1 MSNIQY
7 AVCHLQRGS
16 GNDSGMSCHI
26 ERKTAEGKVYTPD
39 NADKTR
45 THLNRE
51 LITFPNGVRNR
62 TEAVQYRID
71 HAGLHRKV
79 GKNQTKAVRIILTGS
94 HEQMMKIVQSG
105 RLDKWTSA
113 NLKWLR
119 DTFGEDN
126 VVSCVLH
133 MDEKTPHLHA
143 TVVPIVTGERKRKSR
158 EGEKK
163 YRTQTGPRLSAD
175 DVMGWARLSIYQNT
189 YAEAMREFGL
199 QRGVV
204 GSTARHQSN
213 SEYYR
218 QQMLQYENDIA
229 RLNAEVEKA
238 NEGRS
243 ALLSLFGKGDLA
255 KAKKNL
261 SAKDEQIANLKEQ
274 IKTWQTERAAIVQ
287 QHKQELAKLRNGYQ
301 AEIDKAIKE
310 AESLRKTIRSKDAR
324 IEQQSKRIA
333 ELDRKANPQRYRLS
347 SGAELVKVNIP
358 NLGASMPSIHIWTDV
373 QGEKYDV
380 REYID
385 SINPVWQE
393 YLKGTATVYEL
404 INDIF
409 EPQEQLSEAQAEL
422 LGAALILAT
431 GGPAQTCIGTGAGG
445 SSSELPWSDNN
456 KYSKKQTTT
465 RR

>member
-16 GNDSGMSCHI
+16 GNDSGMSRHI
-26 ERKTAEGKVYTPD
+26 ERKTAAGKVYIPD

-51 LITFPNGVRNR
+51 LITFSDGVRNR
-62 TEAVQYRID
+62 TESVQFRID
-71 HAGLHRKV
+71 NAELHRKV
-79 GKNQTKAVRIILTGS
+79 GKNQTKAIRIILTGS
-94 HEQMMKIVQSG
+94 HEQMMKIEQSG
-105 RLDKWTSA
+105 RLDKWTDA
-113 NLKWLR
+113 NMKWLR

-133 MDEKTPHLHA
+133 MDEKTS
-143 TVVPIVTGERKRKSR
+143 T
-158 EGEKK
+158 
-163 YRTQTGPRLSAD
+163 
-175 DVMGWARLSIYQNT
+175 YQHT

-213 SEYYR
+213 GEYYR

-243 ALLSLFGKGDLA
+243 AILSLFGKGNLA
-255 KAKKNL
+255 KAKKEL
-261 SAKDEQIANLKEQ
+261 TDKDEQIAKLKEQ
-274 IKTWQTERAAIVQ
+274 IKTLQAERAAIVQ
-287 QHKQELAKLRNGYQ
+287 QHRQELATLKNSYQ

-310 AESLRKTIRSKDAR
+310 TELLRKTLDAKDAR
-324 IEQQSKRIA
+324 IKQQSQRIA

-358 NLGASMPSIHIWTDV
+358 NLEASMPSIHIWTDV
-373 QGEKYDV
+373 QGEKYDA

-385 SINPVWQE
+385 TINPVWQE
-393 YLKGTATVYEL
+393 YLKGTATIYEL

-409 EPQEQLSEAQAEL
+409 EPQEQVNEAQADL
-422 LGAALILAT
+422 LGATLILAT
-431 GGPAQTCIGTGAGG
+431 GGPAQTRIGTGAGG
-445 SSSELPWSDNN
+445 SHSDLPWDG
-456 KYSKKQTTT
+456 KKNTG
-465 RR
+465 RRR

>member
-26 ERKTAEGKVYTPD
+26 ERKTADGKVYIPD
-39 NADKTR
+39 NANKAR

-51 LITFPNGVRNR
+51 LITFPDGVRSR

-71 HAGLHRKV
+71 NAGLHRKV
-79 GKNQTKAVRIILTGS
+79 GKNQTKAIRIILTGS
-94 HEQMMKIVQSG
+94 HEQMMKIEQSG
-105 RLDKWTSA
+105 KLDKWTDA

-175 DVMGWARLSIYQNT
+175 DVMGRGRLSTYQNT

-204 GSTARHQSN
+204 GSTAKHQSN
-213 SEYYR
+213 GEFYR

-238 NEGRS
+238 NEGRNV
-243 ALLSLFGKGDLA
+243 LLSWIGRGDLA
-255 KAKKNL
+255 KAKKDL
-261 SAKDEQIANLKEQ
+261 TAKDKQIALLKEQ
-274 IKTWQTERAAIVQ
+274 IAKLQAERAAIIQ
-287 QHKQELAKLRNGYQ
+287 HHKQEMAKLRNGYQ
-301 AEIDKAIKE
+301 TEIDKAIKE
-310 AESLRKTIRSKDAR
+310 AESLRETIESKDAR
-324 IEQQSKRIA
+324 IERQSKRIA
-333 ELDRKANPQRYRLS
+333 ELDRQANPQRYRLS
-347 SGAELVKVNIP
+347 SGAELVKLNIS
-358 NLGASMPSIHIWTDV
+358 NYNNPSLHIWTRGGEELFDDV
-373 QGEKYDV
+373 KFQ
-380 REYID
+380 ID
-385 SINPVWQE
+385 YNLAQQHYNDQITDE
-393 YLKGTATVYEL
+393 EL
-404 INDIF
+404 VNAVF
-409 EPQEQLSEAQAEL
+409 APQEQVSEVQADL
-422 LGAALILAT
+422 LGAAFILAP
-431 GGPAQTCIGTGAGG
+431 GGPAQTRVGTGAGG
-445 SSSELPWSDNN
+445 SHSDLPWDGKKNN
-456 KYSKKQTTT
+456 GRK
-465 RR
+465 R

>member
-26 ERKTAEGKVYTPD
+26 ERKTADGKVYIPD
-39 NADKTR
+39 NANKAR

-51 LITFPNGVRNR
+51 LITFPDGVRSR

-71 HAGLHRKV
+71 NAGLHRKV
-79 GKNQTKAVRIILTGS
+79 GKNQTKAIRIILTGS
-94 HEQMMKIVQSG
+94 HEQMMKIEQSG
-105 RLDKWTSA
+105 KLDKWTDA

-175 DVMGWARLSIYQNT
+175 DVMGRGRLSTYQNT

-204 GSTARHQSN
+204 GSTAKHQSN
-213 SEYYR
+213 GEFYR

-238 NEGRS
+238 NEGRNV
-243 ALLSLFGKGDLA
+243 LLSWIGRGDLA
-255 KAKKNL
+255 KAKKDL
-261 SAKDEQIANLKEQ
+261 TAKDKQIALLKEQ
-274 IKTWQTERAAIVQ
+274 IAKLQAERAAIIQ
-287 QHKQELAKLRNGYQ
+287 HHKQEMAKLRNGHQ
-301 AEIDKAIKE
+301 TEIDKAIKE
-310 AESLRKTIRSKDAR
+310 AESLRETIESKDAR
-324 IEQQSKRIA
+324 IERQSKRIA
-333 ELDRKANPQRYRLS
+333 ELDRQANPQRYRLS
-347 SGAELVKVNIP
+347 SGAELVKLNIS
-358 NLGASMPSIHIWTDV
+358 NYNNPSLHIWTRGGEELFDDV
-373 QGEKYDV
+373 KFQ
-380 REYID
+380 ID
-385 SINPVWQE
+385 YNLAQQHYNDQITDE
-393 YLKGTATVYEL
+393 EL
-404 INDIF
+404 VNAVF
-409 EPQEQLSEAQAEL
+409 APQEQVSEVQADL
-422 LGAALILAT
+422 LGAAFILAS
-431 GGPAQTCIGTGAGG
+431 GGPAQTRVGTGAGG
-445 SSSELPWSDNN
+445 SHSDLPWDGKKNN
-456 KYSKKQTTT
+456 GRK
-465 RR
+465 R

>member
-26 ERKTAEGKVYTPD
+26 ERKTADGKVYIPD
-39 NADKTR
+39 NANKAR

-51 LITFPNGVRNR
+51 LITFPDGVRSR

-71 HAGLHRKV
+71 NAGLHRKV
-79 GKNQTKAVRIILTGS
+79 GKNQTKAIRIILTGS
-94 HEQMMKIVQSG
+94 HEQMMKIEQSG
-105 RLDKWTSA
+105 KLDKWTDA

-175 DVMGWARLSIYQNT
+175 DVMGRGRLSTYQNT

-204 GSTARHQSN
+204 GSTAKHQSN
-213 SEYYR
+213 GEFYR

-238 NEGRS
+238 NEGRNV
-243 ALLSLFGKGDLA
+243 LLSWIGRGDLA
-255 KAKKNL
+255 KAKKDL
-261 SAKDEQIANLKEQ
+261 TAKDKQIALLKEQ
-274 IKTWQTERAAIVQ
+274 IAKLQAERAAIIQ
-287 QHKQELAKLRNGYQ
+287 HHKQEMAKLRNGYQ
-301 AEIDKAIKE
+301 TEIDKAIKE
-310 AESLRKTIRSKDAR
+310 AESLRETIESKDAR
-324 IEQQSKRIA
+324 IERQSKRIA
-333 ELDRKANPQRYRLS
+333 ELDRQANPQRYRLS
-347 SGAELVKVNIP
+347 SGAELVKLNIS
-358 NLGASMPSIHIWTDV
+358 NYNNPSLHIWTRGGEELFDDV
-373 QGEKYDV
+373 KFQ
-380 REYID
+380 ID
-385 SINPVWQE
+385 YNLAQQHYNDQITDE
-393 YLKGTATVYEL
+393 EL
-404 INDIF
+404 VNAVF
-409 EPQEQLSEAQAEL
+409 APQEQVSEVQADL
-422 LGAALILAT
+422 LGAAFILAS
-431 GGPAQTCIGTGAGG
+431 GGPAQTRVGTGAGG
-445 SSSELPWSDNN
+445 SHSDWPWDGKKNN
-456 KYSKKQTTT
+456 GRK
-465 RR
+465 R

>member
-26 ERKTAEGKVYTPD
+26 ERKTTDGKVYTPD

-51 LITFPNGVRNR
+51 LISFPAGVHNR

-79 GKNQTKAVRIILTGS
+79 GKNQTMAVRIILTGS

-175 DVMGWARLSIYQNT
+175 DVMGRARLSIYQNT

-213 SEYYR
+213 GEYYR
-218 QQMLQYENDIA
+218 QQMLQYENDIV

-243 ALLSLFGKGDLA
+243 AILSLFGKGDLA
-255 KAKKNL
+255 KAKKEL
-261 SAKDEQIANLKEQ
+261 TAKDEQIAKLKEQ
-274 IKTWQTERAAIVQ
+274 IKALQTEKANLQ
-287 QHKQELAKLRNGYQ
+287 EHHKKELAKLKNGYQ
-301 AEIDKAIKE
+301 AEINKAIKE
-310 AESLRKTIRSKDAR
+310 AESLRKTIQLKDTQ
-324 IEQQSKRIA
+324 IERQSRRIA
-333 ELDRKANPQRYRLS
+333 ELNRKANPQRYRLS
-347 SGAELVKVNIP
+347 SEAELVKVNIP
-358 NLGASMPSIHIWTDV
+358 NYNNPSLHIWTRVGKELFNDV
-373 QGEKYDV
+373 KFQ
-380 REYID
+380 ID
-385 SINPVWQE
+385 YNLAQQHFNHEITDE
-393 YLKGTATVYEL
+393 EL
-404 INDIF
+404 VNAVF
-409 EPQEQLSEAQAEL
+409 EPQEQVSQAQIDL
-422 LGAALILAT
+422 LGAAFILASA
-431 GGPAQTCIGTGAGG
+431 GPAQVHAGTGGGG
-445 SSSELPWSDNN
+445 SSSDLPWGEQKNR
-456 KYSKKQTTT
+456 SKRSK
-465 RR
+465 

>member
-26 ERKTAEGKVYTPD
+26 ERKTADGKVYIPD

-45 THLNRE
+45 IHLNRE
-51 LITFPNGVRNR
+51 LIQFPHGVRNR
-62 TEAVQYRID
+62 TDAVQYRID

-79 GKNQTKAVRIILTGS
+79 GKNQTKAIRIILTGS
-94 HEQMMKIVQSG
+94 HEQMMKIAQSG
-105 RLDKWTSA
+105 KLDQWTDA
-113 NLKWLR
+113 NLKWLK

-126 VVSCVLH
+126 VVSCMLH

-175 DVMGWARLSIYQNT
+175 DVMGRARLSTYQNT

-204 GSTARHQSN
+204 GSTAKHQSN
-213 SEYYR
+213 GEYYR
-218 QQMLQYENDIA
+218 QQMLQYENDIV

-238 NEGRS
+238 NEGRNV
-243 ALLSLFGKGDLA
+243 LLSWIGKGDLA
-255 KAKKNL
+255 KAKKDL
-261 SAKDEQIANLKEQ
+261 ATKDEQIATLKEQ
-274 IKTWQTERAAIVQ
+274 IKKLQTERAAIVQ

-310 AESLRKTIRSKDAR
+310 AESLRKTLNARDAR
-324 IEQQSKRIA
+324 IEQQSRRIA

-347 SGAELVKVNIP
+347 SGAELVKINIP
-358 NLGASMPSIHIWTDV
+358 NYNNPSLHIWTRVGEELFDDV
-373 QGEKYDV
+373 KFQ
-380 REYID
+380 ID
-385 SINPVWQE
+385 YNLAQQHFNNQITDE
-393 YLKGTATVYEL
+393 EL
-404 INDIF
+404 VNAVF
-409 EPQEQLSEAQAEL
+409 EPQEQVSQAQIDL
-422 LGAALILAT
+422 LGAAFILAT
-431 GGPAQTCIGTGAGG
+431 AGPAQTSIGAGAGG
-445 SSSELPWSDNN
+445 SHSDLPWDGKKNN
-456 KYSKKQTTT
+456 T
-465 RR
+465 RKR

>member
-1 MSNIQY
+1 MSNIQD

-26 ERKTAEGKVYTPD
+26 ERKTADGKVYIPD
-39 NADKTR
+39 NANKAR

-51 LITFPNGVRNR
+51 LITFPDGVRSR

-71 HAGLHRKV
+71 NAGLHRKV
-79 GKNQTKAVRIILTGS
+79 GKNQTKAIRIILTGS
-94 HEQMMKIVQSG
+94 HEQMMKIEQSG
-105 RLDKWTSA
+105 KLDKWTDA

-175 DVMGWARLSIYQNT
+175 DVMGRGRLSTYQNT

-204 GSTARHQSN
+204 GSTAKHQSN
-213 SEYYR
+213 GEFYR

-238 NEGRS
+238 NEGRNV
-243 ALLSLFGKGDLA
+243 LLSWIGRGDLA
-255 KAKKNL
+255 KAKKDL
-261 SAKDEQIANLKEQ
+261 TAKDKQIALLKEQ
-274 IKTWQTERAAIVQ
+274 IAKLQAERAAIIQ
-287 QHKQELAKLRNGYQ
+287 HHKQEMAKLRNGYQ
-301 AEIDKAIKE
+301 TEIDKAIKE
-310 AESLRKTIRSKDAR
+310 AESLRETIESKDAR
-324 IEQQSKRIA
+324 IERQSKRIA
-333 ELDRKANPQRYRLS
+333 ELDRQANPQRYRLS
-347 SGAELVKVNIP
+347 SGAELVKLNIS
-358 NLGASMPSIHIWTDV
+358 NYNNPSLHIWTRGGEELFDDV
-373 QGEKYDV
+373 KFQ
-380 REYID
+380 ID
-385 SINPVWQE
+385 YNLAQQHYNDQITDE
-393 YLKGTATVYEL
+393 EL
-404 INDIF
+404 VNAVF
-409 EPQEQLSEAQAEL
+409 APQEQVSEVQADL
-422 LGAALILAT
+422 LGAAFILAS
-431 GGPAQTCIGTGAGG
+431 GGPAQTRVGTGAGG
-445 SSSELPWSDNN
+445 SHSDLPWDGKKNN
-456 KYSKKQTTT
+456 GRK
-465 RR
+465 R

>member
-1 MSNIQY
+1 MSSIQY

-26 ERKTAEGKVYTPD
+26 ERKTADGKVYIPD
-39 NADKTR
+39 NANKAR

-51 LITFPNGVRNR
+51 LITFPDGVRSR

-71 HAGLHRKV
+71 NAGLHRKV
-79 GKNQTKAVRIILTGS
+79 GKNQTKAIRIILTGS
-94 HEQMMKIVQSG
+94 HEQMMKIEQSG
-105 RLDKWTSA
+105 KLDKWTDA

-175 DVMGWARLSIYQNT
+175 DVMGRGRLSTYQNT

-204 GSTARHQSN
+204 GSTAKHQSN
-213 SEYYR
+213 GEFYR

-238 NEGRS
+238 NEGRNV
-243 ALLSLFGKGDLA
+243 LLSWIGRGDLA
-255 KAKKNL
+255 KAKKDL
-261 SAKDEQIANLKEQ
+261 TAKDKQIALLKEQ
-274 IKTWQTERAAIVQ
+274 IAKLQAERAAIIQ
-287 QHKQELAKLRNGYQ
+287 HHKQEMAKLRNGYQ
-301 AEIDKAIKE
+301 TEIDKAIKE
-310 AESLRKTIRSKDAR
+310 AESLRETIESKDAR
-324 IEQQSKRIA
+324 IERQSKRIA
-333 ELDRKANPQRYRLS
+333 ELDRQANPQRYRLS
-347 SGAELVKVNIP
+347 SGAELVKLNIS
-358 NLGASMPSIHIWTDV
+358 NYNNPSLHIWTRGGEELFDDV
-373 QGEKYDV
+373 KFQ
-380 REYID
+380 ID
-385 SINPVWQE
+385 YNLAQQHYNDQITDE
-393 YLKGTATVYEL
+393 EL
-404 INDIF
+404 VNAVF
-409 EPQEQLSEAQAEL
+409 APQEQVSEVQADL
-422 LGAALILAT
+422 LGAAFILAS
-431 GGPAQTCIGTGAGG
+431 GGPAQTRVGTGAGG
-445 SSSELPWSDNN
+445 SHSDLPWDGKKNN
-456 KYSKKQTTT
+456 GRK
-465 RR
+465 R

>member
-7 AVCHLQRGS
+7 AVCHLQRGN

-26 ERKTAEGKVYTPD
+26 ERKTADGKVYIPD

-51 LITFPNGVRNR
+51 LITFPHGVRNR

-71 HAGLHRKV
+71 NAGLHRKV

-94 HEQMMKIVQSG
+94 HEQMMKIEQSG
-105 RLDKWTSA
+105 RLDKWTAA

-119 DTFGEDN
+119 DTFGAEN

-163 YRTQTGPRLSAD
+163 YRTQIGPRLSAD
-175 DVMGWARLSIYQNT
+175 DVMGRARLSAYQNT

-204 GSTARHQSN
+204 GSTAKHQSN
-213 SEYYR
+213 GEYYR

-229 RLNAEVEKA
+229 RLNAEVERA
-238 NEGRS
+238 NEGRNV
-243 ALLSLFGKGDLA
+243 LLSWIGKGDLA
-255 KAKKNL
+255 KAKKDL

-274 IKTWQTERAAIVQ
+274 IKTLQAERTAIVQ

-301 AEIDKAIKE
+301 VEIDKAIKE
-310 AESLRKTIRSKDAR
+310 AESLRKAVQLKDAR
-324 IEQQSKRIA
+324 IEQQSKCIA

-347 SGAELVKVNIP
+347 SGAELEHFNIP

-373 QGEKYDV
+373 QGEKYDA

-385 SINPVWQE
+385 TINPVWQE
-393 YLKGTATVYEL
+393 YLRGTATVYEL

-409 EPQEQLSEAQAEL
+409 EPQEQVSEAQADL
-422 LGAALILAT
+422 LGTALILAT
-431 GGPAQTCIGTGAGG
+431 GGPAQTRVGTGAGG
-445 SSSELPWSDNN
+445 PHSDMPWDGKKNN
-456 KYSKKQTTT
+456 G
-465 RR
+465 RRR

>member
-26 ERKTAEGKVYTPD
+26 ERKTADGKVYIPD

-51 LITFPNGVRNR
+51 LIQFPKGVRNR
-62 TEAVQYRID
+62 TDAVQYRID

-79 GKNQTKAVRIILTGS
+79 GKNQTKAIRIILTGS
-94 HEQMMKIVQSG
+94 HEQMIKIVQNG
-105 RLDKWTSA
+105 RLDKWIDA
-113 NLKWLR
+113 NLRWLR
-119 DTFGEDN
+119 ETFGAEN
-126 VVSCVLH
+126 IVSCVLH

-163 YRTQTGPRLSAD
+163 YRTQNGPRLSAD
-175 DVMGWARLSIYQNT
+175 DVTGRARLSIYQNT

-204 GSTARHQSN
+204 GSTAKHQSN
-213 SEYYR
+213 GEYYR
-218 QQMLQYENDIA
+218 QQMLQYEEDIA
-229 RLNAEVEKA
+229 KLNAEVEKA

-243 ALLSLFGKGDLA
+243 TILSLFGKGDLA
-255 KAKKNL
+255 KAKKEL
-261 SAKDEQIANLKEQ
+261 SSKDEQIAKLREQ
-274 IKTWQTERAAIVQ
+274 IEALQSKKTNLQ
-287 QHKQELAKLRNGYQ
+287 QRHNQKLAKLRNGYQ

-310 AESLRKTIRSKDAR
+310 VETLRKTLHAKDAR
-324 IEQQSKRIA
+324 IERQSQRIA

-347 SGAELVKVNIP
+347 SGAELEHFNIP

-385 SINPVWQE
+385 TINPVWQD
-393 YLKGTATVYEL
+393 YLKGKATVYEL
-404 INDIF
+404 INNVF
-409 EPQEQLSEAQAEL
+409 EPQEQVSPAQADL
-422 LGAALILAT
+422 LGAAFILAT
-431 GGPAQTCIGTGAGG
+431 GGPAQTRVGTGAGG
-445 SSSELPWSDNN
+445 SQSDLPWDGRKNH
-456 KYSKKQTTT
+456 T
-465 RR
+465 RKR

>member
-26 ERKTAEGKVYTPD
+26 ERKTADGKVYIPD

-51 LITFPNGVRNR
+51 LIQFPGGVRNR
-62 TEAVQYRID
+62 TDAVQYRID

-79 GKNQTKAVRIILTGS
+79 GKNQTKATRIILTGS
-94 HEQMMKIVQSG
+94 HEQMMKIVQSDK
-105 RLDKWTSA
+105 LDKWIDA
-113 NLKWLR
+113 NLKWLK
-119 DTFGEDN
+119 DTFGEEN

-163 YRTQTGPRLSAD
+163 YRTRTGPRLSAD
-175 DVMGWARLSIYQNT
+175 DVMGRARLSTYQNT

-204 GSTARHQSN
+204 GSTAKHQSN
-213 SEYYR
+213 GEYYR
-218 QQMLQYENDIA
+218 QQLLQYENDIA

-243 ALLSLFGKGDLA
+243 AILSLFGKGDLA
-255 KAKKNL
+255 KARKDITT
-261 SAKDEQIANLKEQ
+261 KDEQIAKLKEL
-274 IKTWQTERAAIVQ
+274 IKKLQAERAAVVQ
-287 QHKQELAKLRNGYQ
+287 QHKQELAKLKNGYQ

-310 AESLRKTIRSKDAR
+310 AEALRKTLHAKDAQ
-324 IEQQSKRIA
+324 IANQSQRIA
-333 ELDRKANPQRYRLS
+333 DLDRQANPQRYRLS
-347 SGAELVKVNIP
+347 SGAELVKLNVP
-358 NLGASMPSIHIWTDV
+358 NYNNPSLHIWTRVGDELFDDTKF
-373 QGEKYDV
+373 QIDYDLAQQHFNHEITDEEFV
-380 REYID
+380 
-385 SINPVWQE
+385 NAV
-393 YLKGTATVYEL
+393 
-404 INDIF
+404 F
-409 EPQEQLSEAQAEL
+409 EPQEQVNEVQTNL
-422 LGAALILAT
+422 LGAAFILAT
-431 GGPAQTCIGTGAGG
+431 GGPAQTRVGTGAGG
-445 SSSELPWSDNN
+445 SQSDLPWDDKKNN
-456 KYSKKQTTT
+456 T
-465 RR
+465 RKR

>member
-26 ERKTAEGKVYTPD
+26 ERKTADGKVYIPD
-39 NADKTR
+39 NANKAR

-51 LITFPNGVRNR
+51 LITFPDGVRSR

-71 HAGLHRKV
+71 NAGLHRKV
-79 GKNQTKAVRIILTGS
+79 GKNQTKAIRIILTGS
-94 HEQMMKIVQSG
+94 HEQMMKIEQSG
-105 RLDKWTSA
+105 KLDKWTDA

-175 DVMGWARLSIYQNT
+175 DVMGRGRLSTYQNT

-204 GSTARHQSN
+204 GSTAKHQSN
-213 SEYYR
+213 GEFYR

-238 NEGRS
+238 NEGRNV
-243 ALLSLFGKGDLA
+243 LLSWIGRGDLA
-255 KAKKNL
+255 KAKKDL
-261 SAKDEQIANLKEQ
+261 TAKDKQIALLKEQ
-274 IKTWQTERAAIVQ
+274 IAKLQAERAAIIQ
-287 QHKQELAKLRNGYQ
+287 HHKQEMAKLRNGYQ
-301 AEIDKAIKE
+301 TEIDKAIKE
-310 AESLRKTIRSKDAR
+310 AESLRETIESKDAR
-324 IEQQSKRIA
+324 IERQSKRIA
-333 ELDRKANPQRYRLS
+333 ELDRQANPQRYRLS
-347 SGAELVKVNIP
+347 SGAELVKLNIS
-358 NLGASMPSIHIWTDV
+358 NYNNPSLHIWTRGGEELFDDV
-373 QGEKYDV
+373 KFQ
-380 REYID
+380 ID
-385 SINPVWQE
+385 YNLAQQHYNDQITDE
-393 YLKGTATVYEL
+393 EL
-404 INDIF
+404 VNAVF
-409 EPQEQLSEAQAEL
+409 APQEQVSYNPQIQMFD
-422 LGAALILAT
+422 GF
-431 GGPAQTCIGTGAGG
+431 
-445 SSSELPWSDNN
+445 
-456 KYSKKQTTT
+456 
-465 RR
+465 

>member
-26 ERKTAEGKVYTPD
+26 ERKTADGKVYIPD

-51 LITFPNGVRNR
+51 LIHFPNGVRNR
-62 TEAVQYRID
+62 TDAVQYRID

-94 HEQMMKIVQSG
+94 HEQMMKIEQSG
-105 RLDKWTSA
+105 RLDKWTDA

-143 TVVPIVTGERKRKSR
+143 TVVPIVTGERRRKSR

-163 YRTQTGPRLSAD
+163 YRTQAGPRLSAD
-175 DVMGWARLSIYQNT
+175 DVMCRARLSTYQNT

-204 GSTARHQSN
+204 GSTAKHQSN
-213 SEYYR
+213 GEYYR

-229 RLNAEVEKA
+229 RLNAEIEKA

-243 ALLSLFGKGDLA
+243 VILSLFGKGDLA
-255 KAKKNL
+255 KAKKDL
-261 SAKDEQIANLKEQ
+261 ATKDEQVARLKEQ
-274 IKTWQTERAAIVQ
+274 IKKLQAERVSIVQ

-310 AESLRKTIRSKDAR
+310 AESLRKAIQSKDAR
-324 IEQQSKRIA
+324 IEQQKTRIA
-333 ELDRKANPQRYRLS
+333 ELDRKANLQRYRLS

-358 NLGASMPSIHIWTDV
+358 NYNNPSLHIWTRVGDE
-373 QGEKYDV
+373 QFDDIKFQ
-380 REYID
+380 ID
-385 SINPVWQE
+385 YNLAQQHFNNQITDE
-393 YLKGTATVYEL
+393 EL
-404 INDIF
+404 VNSVF
-409 EPQEQLSEAQAEL
+409 EPQEQVSRAQIDL
-422 LGAALILAT
+422 LGAAFMLAT
-431 GGPAQTCIGTGAGG
+431 GGPAQTRVGTGAGG
-445 SSSELPWSDNN
+445 SHSDLPWDG
-456 KYSKKQTTT
+456 KKNTG
-465 RR
+465 RRR

>member
-7 AVCHLQRGS
+7 AVCHLQRGN

-26 ERKTAEGKVYTPD
+26 ERKTADGKVYIPD

-51 LITFPNGVRNR
+51 LIHFPDGVRNR
-62 TEAVQYRID
+62 TDAVQYRID

-79 GKNQTKAVRIILTGS
+79 GRNQTKAIRIILTGS
-94 HEQMMKIVQSG
+94 HEQMMKIVQSDK
-105 RLDKWTSA
+105 LDQWTDA
-113 NLKWLR
+113 NLRWLK
-119 DTFGEDN
+119 DTFGADN

-175 DVMGWARLSIYQNT
+175 DVMGRARLSTCQNT

-204 GSTARHQSN
+204 GSTAKHQSN
-213 SEYYR
+213 GEYYR
-218 QQMLQYENDIA
+218 QQMLQFENDIA

-238 NEGRS
+238 NEGRNV
-243 ALLSLFGKGDLA
+243 LLSWIGKGDLA
-255 KAKKNL
+255 KAKKDL
-261 SAKDEQIANLKEQ
+261 ATKDEQIATLKEQ
-274 IKTWQTERAAIVQ
+274 IKELQAERAAIVQ
-287 QHKQELAKLRNGYQ
+287 QHRQELAKLRNGYQ

-310 AESLRKTIRSKDAR
+310 AETLRKTLDAKEAR
-324 IEQQSKRIA
+324 IERQQKRIA
-333 ELDRKANPQRYRLS
+333 ELDRQANPQRYRLS

-358 NLGASMPSIHIWTDV
+358 NYNNPSLHIWTRVGDERFDDV
-373 QGEKYDV
+373 KFQ
-380 REYID
+380 ID
-385 SINPVWQE
+385 YNLAQQHFNNQITDE
-393 YLKGTATVYEL
+393 EL
-404 INDIF
+404 VNAVF
-409 EPQEQLSEAQAEL
+409 EPQEQVSPAQIDL
-422 LGAALILAT
+422 LGAAFMLAT
-431 GGPAQTCIGTGAGG
+431 AGPAQTRVGTGG
-445 SSSELPWSDNN
+445 SHSDLPWDG
-456 KYSKKQTTT
+456 KKNTG
-465 RR
+465 RRW

>member
-26 ERKTAEGKVYTPD
+26 ERKTADGKVYIPD
-39 NADKTR
+39 NANKAR

-51 LITFPNGVRNR
+51 LITFPDGVRSR

-71 HAGLHRKV
+71 NAGLHRKV
-79 GKNQTKAVRIILTGS
+79 GKNQTKAIRIILTGS
-94 HEQMMKIVQSG
+94 HEQMMKIEQSG
-105 RLDKWTSA
+105 KLDKWTDA

-175 DVMGWARLSIYQNT
+175 DVMGRGRLSTYQNT

-204 GSTARHQSN
+204 GSTAKHQSN
-213 SEYYR
+213 GEFYR

-238 NEGRS
+238 NEGRNV
-243 ALLSLFGKGDLA
+243 LLSWIGRGDLA
-255 KAKKNL
+255 KAKKDL
-261 SAKDEQIANLKEQ
+261 TAKDKQIALLKEQ
-274 IKTWQTERAAIVQ
+274 IAKLQAERAAIIQ
-287 QHKQELAKLRNGYQ
+287 HHKQEMAKLRNGYQ
-301 AEIDKAIKE
+301 TEIDKAIKE
-310 AESLRKTIRSKDAR
+310 AESLRETIESKDAR
-324 IEQQSKRIA
+324 IERQSKRIA
-333 ELDRKANPQRYRLS
+333 ELDRQANPQRYRLS
-347 SGAELVKVNIP
+347 SGAELVKLNIS
-358 NLGASMPSIHIWTDV
+358 NYNNPSLHIWTRGGEELFDDV
-373 QGEKYDV
+373 KFQ
-380 REYID
+380 ID
-385 SINPVWQE
+385 YNLAQQHYNDQITDE
-393 YLKGTATVYEL
+393 EL
-404 INDIF
+404 VNAVF
-409 EPQEQLSEAQAEL
+409 APQEQVSEVQADL
-422 LGAALILAT
+422 LGAAFILAS
-431 GGPAQTCIGTGAGG
+431 GGPAQTRVGTGAGG
-445 SSSELPWSDNN
+445 SHSDLPWGGKKNN
-456 KYSKKQTTT
+456 GRK
-465 RR
+465 R

>member
-26 ERKTAEGKVYTPD
+26 ERKTADGKVYTPD

-51 LITFPNGVRNR
+51 LISFPAGVRNR

-79 GKNQTKAVRIILTGS
+79 SKNQTKAVRIILTGS
-94 HEQMMKIVQSG
+94 HEQMMKIEQSG

-119 DTFGEDN
+119 DTFGEEN

-143 TVVPIVTGERKRKSR
+143 TVIPIVMGERKRKSR

-175 DVMGWARLSIYQNT
+175 DVMGRARLSIYQNT

-204 GSTARHQSN
+204 GSTAKHQSN
-213 SEYYR
+213 GEYYR
-218 QQMLQYENDIA
+218 QQMLQYENDIV
-229 RLNAEVEKA
+229 RLSAEVEKA
-238 NEGRS
+238 HEGRS
-243 ALLSLFGKGDLA
+243 AILSLFGKGDLA
-255 KAKKNL
+255 KAKKEL
-261 SAKDEQIANLKEQ
+261 TAKDEQIAELKEQ
-274 IKTWQTERAAIVQ
+274 IKALQIEKANLQ
-287 QHKQELAKLRNGYQ
+287 EHHKKEIAKLRNGYQ

-310 AESLRKTIRSKDAR
+310 VESLRKAILSKDAR
-324 IEQQSKRIA
+324 IEQQLKRIA

-347 SGAELVKVNIP
+347 SGAELVKLNIP
-358 NLGASMPSIHIWTDV
+358 NYNNPSLHIWTKVGNELFDDV
-373 QGEKYDV
+373 KFQ
-380 REYID
+380 ID
-385 SINPVWQE
+385 YNLAQQHFNHEITDE
-393 YLKGTATVYEL
+393 EL
-404 INDIF
+404 VNAVF
-409 EPQEQLSEAQAEL
+409 APQEQVSEAQADI

-431 GGPAQTCIGTGAGG
+431 GGPAQTRVGTGAGG
-445 SSSELPWSDNN
+445 SQSDLPWDGKKNN
-456 KYSKKQTTT
+456 G
-465 RR
+465 RRR

>member
-26 ERKTAEGKVYTPD
+26 ERKTADGKVYIPD

-51 LITFPNGVRNR
+51 IIQFPDGVRSR

-71 HAGLHRKV
+71 NAGLHRKV
-79 GKNQTKAVRIILTGS
+79 GKNQTKAIRIILTGS
-94 HEQMMKIVQSG
+94 HEQMMKIEQQN
-105 RLDKWTSA
+105 RLNKWADA
-113 NLKWLR
+113 NLRWLKE
-119 DTFGEDN
+119 TFGADN
-126 VVSCVLH
+126 IVSCVLH

-143 TVVPIVTGERKRKSR
+143 TVVPIVTGERKRKFR

-163 YRTQTGPRLSAD
+163 YRTQAGPRLSAD
-175 DVMGWARLSIYQNT
+175 DVMGRARLSTYQNT

-204 GSTARHQSN
+204 GSTAKHQSN
-213 SEYYR
+213 GEYYR

-243 ALLSLFGKGDLA
+243 VILSLFGKGDLA
-255 KAKKNL
+255 KAKKDL
-261 SAKDEQIANLKEQ
+261 SVKDEQIAKLKEQ
-274 IKTWQTERAAIVQ
+274 IKQLNAERATIVQ
-287 QHKQELAKLRNGYQ
+287 QHKQELAKLKNAYQ
-301 AEIDKAIKE
+301 TEIDKAIKE
-310 AESLRKTIRSKDAR
+310 AEALRKTLDAKDAR
-324 IEQQSKRIA
+324 IEQQSQRIA

-347 SGAELVKVNIP
+347 SGADLEHFNIP
-358 NLGASMPSIHIWTDV
+358 NLRASMPSIHIWTDV
-373 QGEKYDV
+373 QGEKYDA

-385 SINPVWQE
+385 TINPVWQD
-393 YLKGTATVYEL
+393 YLKGEATVYEL
-404 INDIF
+404 INDVF
-409 EPQEQLSEAQAEL
+409 EPQEQISSAQTDL
-422 LGAALILAT
+422 LGAAFILAT
-431 GGPAQTCIGTGAGG
+431 GGPAQTRVGTGAGG
-445 SSSELPWSDNN
+445 SHSDLPWDG
-456 KYSKKQTTT
+456 KKNFG
-465 RR
+465 RRR

>member
-26 ERKTAEGKVYTPD
+26 ERKTADGKVYIPD
-39 NADKTR
+39 NANKAR

-51 LITFPNGVRNR
+51 LITFPDGVRSR

-71 HAGLHRKV
+71 NAGLHRKV
-79 GKNQTKAVRIILTGS
+79 GKNQTKSIRIILTGS
-94 HEQMMKIVQSG
+94 HEQMMKIEQSG
-105 RLDKWTSA
+105 KLDKWTDA

-175 DVMGWARLSIYQNT
+175 DVMGRGRLSTYQNT

-204 GSTARHQSN
+204 GSTAKHQSN
-213 SEYYR
+213 GEFYR

-238 NEGRS
+238 NEGRNV
-243 ALLSLFGKGDLA
+243 LLSWIGRGDLA
-255 KAKKNL
+255 KAKKDL
-261 SAKDEQIANLKEQ
+261 TAKDKQIALLKEQ
-274 IKTWQTERAAIVQ
+274 IAKLQAERAAIIQ
-287 QHKQELAKLRNGYQ
+287 HHKQEMAKLRNGYQ
-301 AEIDKAIKE
+301 TEIDKAIKE
-310 AESLRKTIRSKDAR
+310 AESLRETIESKDAR
-324 IEQQSKRIA
+324 IERQSKRIA
-333 ELDRKANPQRYRLS
+333 ELDRQANPQRYRLS
-347 SGAELVKVNIP
+347 SGAELVKLNIS
-358 NLGASMPSIHIWTDV
+358 NYNNPSLHIWTRGGEELFDDV
-373 QGEKYDV
+373 KFQ
-380 REYID
+380 ID
-385 SINPVWQE
+385 YNLAQQHYNDQITDE
-393 YLKGTATVYEL
+393 EL
-404 INDIF
+404 VNAVF
-409 EPQEQLSEAQAEL
+409 APQEQVSEVQADL
-422 LGAALILAT
+422 LGAAFILAS
-431 GGPAQTCIGTGAGG
+431 GGPAQTRVGTGAGG
-445 SSSELPWSDNN
+445 SHSDLPWDGKKNN
-456 KYSKKQTTT
+456 GRK
-465 RR
+465 R

>member
-26 ERKTAEGKVYTPD
+26 ERKTADGKVYIPD

-51 LITFPNGVRNR
+51 LIRFPEGVCNR
-62 TEAVQYRID
+62 TDAVQYRID
-71 HAGLHRKV
+71 NAGLHRKV
-79 GKNQTKAVRIILTGS
+79 GKNQTKVIRIILTGS

-105 RLDKWTSA
+105 KLNQWTDA
-113 NLKWLR
+113 NLRWLKE
-119 DTFGEDN
+119 TFGEDN

-163 YRTQTGPRLSAD
+163 YRTQKGPRLSAD
-175 DVMGWARLSIYQNT
+175 DVMGRARLSTYQNT

-204 GSTARHQSN
+204 GSTAKHQSN
-213 SEYYR
+213 GEYYR
-218 QQMLQYENDIA
+218 QQMLQFENDIA

-238 NEGRS
+238 NEGRNV
-243 ALLSLFGKGDLA
+243 LLSWIGKGDLA
-255 KAKKNL
+255 KARKDL
-261 SAKDEQIANLKEQ
+261 TARDEQIANLKEQ
-274 IKTWQTERAAIVQ
+274 IKKLQAERAATVQ
-287 QHKQELAKLRNGYQ
+287 RHTQELAKLRNGYQ

-310 AESLRKTIRSKDAR
+310 AESLRKTIQSKDDR

-347 SGAELVKVNIP
+347 SGADLVKVNIA
-358 NLGASMPSIHIWTDV
+358 NYNNPSLHIWTRVGDELFDDV
-373 QGEKYDV
+373 KFQ
-380 REYID
+380 ID
-385 SINPVWQE
+385 YNLAQQHFNNQITDE
-393 YLKGTATVYEL
+393 EL
-404 INDIF
+404 VNAVF
-409 EPQEQLSEAQAEL
+409 EPQEQVSQAQIDL
-422 LGAALILAT
+422 LGAAFILAT
-431 GGPAQTCIGTGAGG
+431 AGPAQPRVGTGAGG
-445 SSSELPWSDNN
+445 SHSDLPWDG
-456 KYSKKQTTT
+456 KKNTG
-465 RR
+465 RRR